1 MNGKTAVQQNVS
13 GSPFPDAFCWT
24 FLSVFNSKEVKMEGK
39 MRDETVILSEQER
52 KIIRIL
58 RKMDYGEIR
67 IIINGGKP
75 TRMEEIKKS
84 IML

>member
-1 MNGKTAVQQNVS
+1 
-13 GSPFPDAFCWT
+13 
-24 FLSVFNSKEVKMEGK
+24 MEGK

-58 RKMDYGEIR
+58 REMDYGEIR
-67 IIINGGKP
+67 TIINGGKP